1 LDIKGEN
8 MDLFGQIIANSNFD
22 NELDILK
29 SAYQVANMSK
39 DPSTQTGAVLIN
51 TEFGGLAF
59 VSAGYNNFPRNVGQT
74 EERMKDRDTKLAY
87 IEHAERNA
95 IFSAAQIGYSI
106 RHLTL
111 YAPWFACADC
121 GRAIIQAGIKEVVGH
136 TLMDEITPDRW
147 KQSIDF
153 ARRMMLEAGV
163 KMRWIS
169 APIEGVNIRFNG
181 QLISL
186 VDGKPI
192 SDPKL
197 VPSSV

>member
-1 LDIKGEN
+1 

-22 NELDILK
+22 NELDILR
-29 SAYQVANMSK
+29 SAYKIANLYSK
-39 DPSTQTGAVLIN
+39 DPSTQTGAVLVN
-51 TEFGGLAF
+51 TELGALTF
-59 VSAGYNNFPRNVGQT
+59 VTAGYNNFPRNVGQT
-74 EERMKDRDTKLAY
+74 EERMKDRDIKLAY

-95 IFSAAQIGYSI
+95 IFSAAQIGYST

-153 ARRMMLEAGV
+153 ARRMLLEAGV
-163 KMRWIS
+163 KMRWIT
-169 APIEGVNIRFNG
+169 APIEDINIRFNG
-181 QLISL
+181 QLINL
-186 VDGKPI
+186 VDGQPCEK
-192 SDPKL
+192 SL
-197 VPSSV
+197 ASV